1 MPRTPQDVTDAE
13 LSVLQLLW
21 EQGPATIRHLTDRLH
36 PGGGVSQYATVQKLL
51 ERLEEKEF
59 VSRRRTGLA
68 HTFEATVNREELI
81 GRRLQSVAEKLCGG
95 SVTPL
100 LTHLVKTQRLTPEE
114 RAELRALIDEPE
126 EKRTNRK
133 GRR

>member
-1 MPRTPQDVTDAE
+1 MARTPQDVTDAE
-13 LSVLQLLW
+13 LSVLLLLW
-21 EQGPATIRHLTDRLH
+21 EHGPATIRQLTDRLH

-51 ERLEEKEF
+51 ERLEEKQF
-59 VSRRRTGLA
+59 VARRRTGLA
-68 HTFEATVNREELI
+68 HTFEATVNRDELI

-100 LTHLVKTQRLTPEE
+100 LTHLVKTQRLSPEE

-126 EKRTNRK
+126 EKKTNRK